1 MRLYTL
7 EQFVDGRW
15 VVVKEG
21 LSAAL
26 GAFAGAVLSRD
37 RPDVPWR
44 AVRDDGVV
52 LNP

>member
-15 VVVKEG
+15 VVVKKG
-21 LSAAL
+21 LPAAL
-26 GAFAGAVLSRD
+26 GAFAGAVLGRD

-44 AVRDDGVV
+44 AVRDDGLVF
-52 LNP
+52 NP